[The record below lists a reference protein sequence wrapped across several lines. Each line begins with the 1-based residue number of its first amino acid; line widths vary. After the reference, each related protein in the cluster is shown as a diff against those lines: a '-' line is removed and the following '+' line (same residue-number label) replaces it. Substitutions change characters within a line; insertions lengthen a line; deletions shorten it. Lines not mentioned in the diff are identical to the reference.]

1 MKKVGIKKI
10 EPIGIDLAYNVY
22 LENSEEYCVG
32 KSGIRFFCE
41 RCNVDYN
48 EFMNK
53 LNEQ

>member
-1 MKKVGIKKI
+1 MEKVSIKRI
-10 EPIGIDLAYNVY
+10 NPIYDGLVYKVY
-22 LENSEEYCVG
+22 LENSEEYAVG

-53 LNEQ
+53 LNEL